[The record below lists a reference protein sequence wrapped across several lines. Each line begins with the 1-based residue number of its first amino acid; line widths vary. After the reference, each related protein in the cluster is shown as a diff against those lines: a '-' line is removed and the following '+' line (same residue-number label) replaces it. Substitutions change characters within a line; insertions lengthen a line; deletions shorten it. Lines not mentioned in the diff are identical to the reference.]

1 MKSSSSLT
9 VLILV
14 AGLVGT
20 GVPPV
25 QRRAKNGGFAAKPH
39 QHQPQQQQEGNV
51 VTNSRQKMPWR
62 SEADL
67 ATDGVVRRSIPS
79 AAGQAI
85 SSFLGMIDACFSY
98 FRHQNN
104 ASILREKVTVQLYS
118 DFPSFSIGS
127 WTVPPEN

>member
-1 MKSSSSLT
+1 MKSSSSFT

-25 QRRAKNGGFAAKPH
+25 QRRAKNGGFAAK
-39 QHQPQQQQEGNV
+39 
-51 VTNSRQKMPWR
+51 
-62 SEADL
+62 ADL
-67 ATDGVVRRSIPS
+67 ATDGVVRQSIPS
-79 AAGQAI
+79 AAGQAV

-98 FRHQNN
+98 FRHQNKLAY

-127 WTVPPEN
+127 WTVPLEN

>member
-1 MKSSSSLT
+1 M
-9 VLILV
+9 VLHNV
-14 AGLVGT
+14 T
-20 GVPPV
+20 
-25 QRRAKNGGFAAKPH
+25 AAVDKKCH
-39 QHQPQQQQEGNV
+39 GE
-51 VTNSRQKMPWR
+51 
-62 SEADL
+62 EADL

-104 ASILREKVTVQLYS
+104 ASILREKVTVKLYS

-127 WTVPPEN
+127 WTVPLEN